1 MRGHVIALAAVLS
14 AAAPAYADNALRP
27 EMIPNKARELAEKG
41 RRHHKAGD
49 YSAAVSAFKEAYVLA
64 PSPGLLFNIAQAYR
78 LAGNC
83 DEAAWMY
90 RRFLDTNPL
99 GKQRD
104 IAETQLSTV
113 EKCGT
118 GGLRV
123 NLTPPKLDANVPE
136 PANAG
141 RSTQPRGS
149 LSMRGSKGSRI
160 AETSPSAESAKQR
173 RSSTYKRIGLY
184 TAIGGG
190 AAIVGATL
198 FGLDAADAAST
209 VEATYAHGGKWN
221 DVKDADARGQR
232 SATIATVMGVTGA
245 AALVTG
251 VVLYGVGHH
260 YEQARYVAVTPTK
273 HGAQVSLSWGF

>member
-1 MRGHVIALAAVLS
+1 MRGHVIALAAVLA

-41 RRHHKAGD
+41 RRHHQAGD

-78 LAGNC
+78 LAGSC

-104 IAETQLSTV
+104 IAETQLSAV
-113 EKCGT
+113 EKCGS
-118 GGLRV
+118 GGLRIDV
-123 NLTPPKLDANVPE
+123 VPPKLDAKVPE

-141 RSTQPRGS
+141 RST
-149 LSMRGSKGSRI
+149 LSMRASSRDSSD
-160 AETSPSAESAKQR
+160 AADR
-173 RSSTYKRIGLY
+173 RSTKYKRIGLY

-190 AAIVGATL
+190 AALVGAAL
-198 FGLDAADAAST
+198 FGLDAADASNT
-209 VEATYAHGGKWN
+209 VEEIYARGGKWN

-232 SATIATVMGVTGA
+232 SAMIGTVMGISGA

-251 VVLYGVGHH
+251 AVLYGVGHH

>member
-1 MRGHVIALAAVLS
+1 MRGHVIALAAVLA

-41 RRHHKAGD
+41 RQHHKAGD

-83 DEAAWMY
+83 DEASWMY

-99 GKQRD
+99 GKQRE
-104 IAETQLSTV
+104 IAQTQLSAV

-118 GGLRV
+118 GGLRID
-123 NLTPPKLDANVPE
+123 LTPPKLDAKVPE
-136 PANAG
+136 PAVASRAS
-141 RSTQPRGS
+141 RSKRGPSHPENPRGT
-149 LSMRGSKGSRI
+149 K
-160 AETSPSAESAKQR
+160 
-173 RSSTYKRIGLY
+173 YKRIGLY

-190 AAIVGATL
+190 ALLVGAGL
-198 FGLDAADAAST
+198 FGLDAADASST
-209 VEATYAHGGKWN
+209 VEDTYARGGKWN
-221 DVKDADARGQR
+221 DVKDTDARGER
-232 SATIATVMGVTGA
+232 SAAIATVMGISGA

-260 YEQARYVAVTPTK
+260 YEQAQYVAVTPTK

>member
-1 MRGHVIALAAVLS
+1 MRGHVIALAAVLA

-41 RRHHKAGD
+41 RQHHKAGD

-99 GKQRD
+99 GKQRE
-104 IAETQLSTV
+104 IAETQLSAV

-118 GGLRV
+118 GGLRIDV
-123 NLTPPKLDANVPE
+123 KPPKIDAKVPD
-136 PANAG
+136 PSAAG
-141 RSTQPRGS
+141 QAS
-149 LSMRGSKGSRI
+149 LSMR
-160 AETSPSAESAKQR
+160 A
-173 RSSTYKRIGLY
+173 SSTGDHRHSTTYKRIGLY

-190 AAIVGATL
+190 ALLVGAGL
-198 FGLDAADAAST
+198 FGLDASRASST
-209 VEATYAHGGKWN
+209 VEDTYAHGGKWN
-221 DVKDADARGQR
+221 DVADVDARGQR
-232 SATIATVMGVTGA
+232 SATIATVMGIGGA

-260 YEQARYVAVTPTK
+260 YEQAQYVAVSPTK

>member
-1 MRGHVIALAAVLS
+1 MRGHVIALAAVLA

-64 PSPGLLFNIAQAYR
+64 PSPGLLFNIAQSYR

-104 IAETQLSTV
+104 IATSQLSTV

-123 NLTPPKLDANVPE
+123 NVTPPKLDAEIPQ
-136 PANAG
+136 PSSAG
-141 RSTQPRGS
+141 RSSSSKKAS
-149 LSMRGSKGSRI
+149 LSMRGSSGGSRGT
-160 AETSPSAESAKQR
+160 ATSEDR
-173 RSSTYKRIGLY
+173 RGTTYKRIGLY

-190 AAIVGATL
+190 AALVGAAL

-221 DVKDADARGQR
+221 DVKDVDARGQR

-251 VVLYGVGHH
+251 AVLYGVGHH

-273 HGAQVSLSWGF
+273 HGAQVSLTWGF